1 MRLVVEDYQVL
12 LEKEVKQENQE
23 KLENEDLQGPLDLKD
38 HPVVPVKRD
47 LREREELVEHKV
59 PLVLQVQ
66 LVQRVP
72 LEILAKK
79 DPMESQER
87 KELLDF
93 LVQVG
98 SQDCPEMMEVK
109 ESLVFRVNRVTMAW
123 QENQVHRVP
132 EVHLVKL
139 V

>member
-1 MRLVVEDYQVL
+1 M
-12 LEKEVKQENQE
+12 
-23 KLENEDLQGPLDLKD
+23 
-38 HPVVPVKRD
+38 
-47 LREREELVEHKV
+47 EHKV

>member
-1 MRLVVEDYQVL
+1 MEEDCQVL
-12 LEKEVKQENQE
+12 PEKEVKQGNRE
-23 KLENEDLQGPLDLKD
+23 KLENEDLQDPLGLKD

-47 LREREELVEHKV
+47 LREREELVEHKA

-72 LEILAKK
+72 QEMLEKK
-79 DPMESQER
+79 DPMVSLER

-93 LVQVG
+93 LVQVD
-98 SQDCPEMMEVK
+98 SQDCLEMMEVK
-109 ESLVFRVNRVTMAW
+109 ESLVYRVNQVMTVW
-123 QENQVHRVP
+123 QENQVHRVQ
-132 EVHLVKL
+132 EVRLVKL

>member
-1 MRLVVEDYQVL
+1 MKLFRVLQADQVIRVRLVVEDYQVL

-79 DPMESQER
+79 DPMYVSY
-87 KELLDF
+87 F
-93 LVQVG
+93 LIFNG
-98 SQDCPEMMEVK
+98 S
-109 ESLVFRVNRVTMAW
+109 
-123 QENQVHRVP
+123 
-132 EVHLVKL
+132 
-139 V
+139 